1 MCRCHELKDSII
13 EKTGSHADQE
23 KCINVVIVSTLYD
36 ICNTVLNVNDIFNV
50 KIKFLRKFLSIFH
63 VVTTAKRHMRR
74 RRNRMSSS
82 ARTDY
87 WNETRIFC
95 VLALNGNG
103 KV

>member
-1 MCRCHELKDSII
+1 MCQCHELKDSIS

-23 KCINVVIVSTLYD
+23 KCINVVIGSTPFD

-74 RRNRMSSS
+74 RRNECCHLQERIIG
-82 ARTDY
+82 
-87 WNETRIFC
+87 TRQGFF
-95 VLALNGNG
+95 VFWL
-103 KV
+103 